1 MISFVSHL
9 KLAGVAELLDH
20 TSGGALKSISLVE
33 SMGQDFLAEAAE
45 ETFHEVDHD
54 LSQHQAE
61 AEDLEEPLAS
71 LPESSSEPF
80 PKASQALREPEN
92 DLAGQLSALLSR
104 RGGPIEV
111 GTRR

>member
-45 ETFHEVDHD
+45 ETFHEVDMVDH
-54 LSQHQAE
+54 E
-61 AEDLEEPLAS
+61 AFCLQLFSAS
-71 LPESSSEPF
+71 TRLR
-80 PKASQALREPEN
+80 PKTWKNRWH
-92 DLAGQLSALLSR
+92 R
-104 RGGPIEV
+104 
-111 GTRR
+111 